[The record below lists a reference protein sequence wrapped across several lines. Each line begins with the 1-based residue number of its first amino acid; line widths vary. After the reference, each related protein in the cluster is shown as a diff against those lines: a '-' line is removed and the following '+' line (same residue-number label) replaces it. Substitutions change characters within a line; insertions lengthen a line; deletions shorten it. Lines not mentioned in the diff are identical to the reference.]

1 MRSPSEQV
9 SEGQPGT
16 TELLIEPDA
25 EIVQSHPRRQ
35 TCSQSLKL
43 MGPLPPQTKG
53 VEQLVVGTLYD
64 LADGGHP
71 SPQMLGPG
79 LERVSF
85 GRMDDARP
93 VALSPAAVVLCSF
106 ETFIGYVGARG
117 GRSYTAKASVRL
129 SPHSKESLRHLLI
142 GGGGGSKAETRDDS
156 GGICSG
162 QQRKAFVPS
171 QAVGPSDVGLS
182 SKPSMSSAFTVS
194 GGHRRAVQRLVRALS
209 HLKKSY
215 QVQEESLDELRVR
228 AHQPIELG
236 TLGKRGEGICEVG
249 LGVAVEVPLAGEPR
263 PAGEEGEGYDLARTE
278 RDACGPGFLFG
289 VWEWQKSSTIT

>member
-53 VEQLVVGTLYD
+53 VKELVVGTLYD

-71 SPQMLGPG
+71 PPQMLGAAS

-93 VALSPAAVVLCSF
+93 VALSPAAVVVGSF
-106 ETFIGYVGARG
+106 ETFVGYVGARG
-117 GRSYTAKASVRL
+117 DRSYTAKASVRL
-129 SPHSKESLRHLLI
+129 SPHSKESLRHLLV

-162 QQRKAFVPS
+162 EQRKAFVPS
-171 QAVGPSDVGLS
+171 QALLDHPMSACPASHPCPLRLQSRVGIAELS
-182 SKPSMSSAFTVS
+182 SAS
-194 GGHRRAVQRLVRALS
+194 
-209 HLKKSY
+209 
-215 QVQEESLDELRVR
+215 
-228 AHQPIELG
+228 
-236 TLGKRGEGICEVG
+236 
-249 LGVAVEVPLAGEPR
+249 
-263 PAGEEGEGYDLARTE
+263 
-278 RDACGPGFLFG
+278 
-289 VWEWQKSSTIT
+289 